1 MSISLNFYIGNN
13 RNAYTEWN
21 LSVPWPP
28 LLRGSTTVKNKSACF
43 FRYSKSCLYFPYFQV
58 TVPFQY
64 TWLDNFFHESAN
76 LVFFVVTGYKFRPG
90 CNNPYLRLPA
100 SDEED
105 DLEMDQVVAG

>member
-1 MSISLNFYIGNN
+1 M
-13 RNAYTEWN
+13 
-21 LSVPWPP
+21 
-28 LLRGSTTVKNKSACF
+28 
-43 FRYSKSCLYFPYFQV
+43 

-76 LVFFVVTGYKFRPG
+76 LIFFVVTGYKFRPG

-105 DLEMDQVVAG
+105 DLEMDQVVAGKELKGP